1 MSQPPSQAAV
11 AAAQIYEEF
20 LAGHNPRTPK
30 DVLVSRVQ
38 EIISAT
44 DRAGWQGIK
53 PALREVELF
62 TRHDEDCKH
71 NALVASV
78 RRCTCGR
85 DAAWKALLEA
95 TAPPSAPSPT
105 KPI

>member
-1 MSQPPSQAAV
+1 MSTTPSQAAV
-11 AAAQIYEEF
+11 EAAQEILDALENPTPDMDEDFQGY
-20 LAGHNPRTPK
+20 LA
-30 DVLVSRVQ
+30 
-38 EIISAT
+38 EIIARAT

-85 DAAWKALLEA
+85 DAAWQALLEA

-105 KPI
+105 KV